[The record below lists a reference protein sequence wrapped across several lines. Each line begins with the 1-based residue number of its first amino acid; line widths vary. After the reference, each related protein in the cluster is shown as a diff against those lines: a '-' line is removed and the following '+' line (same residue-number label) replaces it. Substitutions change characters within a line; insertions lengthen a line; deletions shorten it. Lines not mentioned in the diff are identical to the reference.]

1 MLTNPASG
9 ERTSLRPVKNLLK
22 EKWRAGE
29 ATYGAW
35 LAIPSPLVAE
45 AAAMAGFDYVCI
57 DMQHGVADYQ
67 VAVAMLAAMRG
78 SSSTPIVR
86 VPWLEPGIIGRMLD
100 AGALG
105 VVIPMVNTRAEA
117 EAAVAACRY
126 APAGARSF
134 GPIRA
139 GMAFGADYYS
149 WANDEIACIPMVE
162 TKQAVEVVDDILSVP
177 GIDAVYVGPADLS
190 ITYGLPP
197 GVDNPGT
204 VFDDAIATIVDSCN
218 RHGVTAGIH
227 SISGLAAKRVGN
239 GFRMITVSSDLQAT
253 ISGMRN
259 DVKVA
264 NDGGSAGSSD
274 KIY

>member
-1 MLTNPASG
+1 M
-9 ERTSLRPVKNLLK
+9 KNRLK
-22 EKWRAGE
+22 EMWRAGE
-29 ATYGAW
+29 PTYGAW
-35 LAIPSPLVAE
+35 LSIPSPLVAE
-45 AAAMAGFDYVCI
+45 AAALGGFDYVCI

-67 VAVAMLAAMRG
+67 VAINMLAAMRG
-78 SSSTPIVR
+78 AESTPIVR
-86 VPWLEPGIIGRMLD
+86 VPWLEPGIIGRVLD

-105 VVIPMVNTRAEA
+105 VVIPMVNSRAEA
-117 EAAVAACRY
+117 QAAVAACRY

-139 GMAFGADYYS
+139 GMAFGADYFS

-162 TKQAVEVVDDILSVP
+162 TRQAVEAVDDILSVP

-204 VFDDAIATIVDSCN
+204 VFDEAIATIVGSCQ
-218 RHGVTAGIH
+218 RHGVIPGIH

-239 GFRMITVSSDLQAT
+239 GFRMITVSSDLQAL
-253 ISGMRN
+253 SAGMRN

-264 NDGGSAGSSD
+264 NEGGSASSSG